1 MSLIRRIV
9 GQNVNNIDIPSNRYT
24 TDPLRALP
32 NQPTPEEISQRLN
45 AAQIAAAWKAKRDLA
60 KGRVAK
66 RLRFQDR
73 DITRLPSAVNDPNV
87 VKGQLVGPPTEIQRH
102 PSEIDDMGR
111 HV

>member
-60 KGRVAK
+60 KARRVK
-66 RLRFQDR
+66 DSN
-73 DITRLPSAVNDPNV
+73 ITRLPSAVNDPNV

-102 PSEIDDMGR
+102 PSEIDDRGR